1 MILADIAAASEL
13 AYGTIL
19 MGMLGGLAL
28 FLFGMEQMSAALK
41 AIAGDG
47 LRKIL
52 AKLTTNRFTGAA
64 AGAIVTSIIQSSS
77 VTTVLV
83 VGFISAG
90 LMTFTQSIGIIMGAN
105 IGTTMTAQIIAFKV
119 TQYALLLIGS
129 GFALSFFIKNER
141 VRHYGNMIMGLGL
154 IFYGMQ
160 LMGDSTRPLQS
171 YAPFIDFM
179 KNMDSPLMGIA
190 FGALFTA
197 LVQSSSATTGI
208 VIVLASQGFLS
219 LDAGIALIFG
229 ANIGTCFTA
238 WLASLGKSQEAK
250 RAVAVHVL
258 FNIAGVMLWFLFI
271 PQLAELV
278 REVSPQSDHLKNT
291 ARLAAETPRQIANA
305 HTIFNI
311 SNTFIF
317 IWLVGPLAWLVTRLI
332 PDPPITEQEKRAL
345 AFKPKYLDTTLIQT
359 PALAFEAIRLEL
371 IRMGASVLQITSH
384 AIDTV
389 VAGDRQAMNELREM
403 DNQVDT
409 LHAAI
414 LDYLG
419 QLSRE
424 PLDEQQ
430 ADTLH
435 RYLSAINY
443 LENIGDMVETNL
455 VEAGY
460 QRLRSGLTISDSTR
474 SILSDFHTE
483 VSHAVSQAIDAL
495 VTNNHST
502 ARAVIMAKPHITE
515 LSTAA
520 ERHLSHRLGADEPLR
535 IVAFHLES
543 EIIEH
548 LKRMYYFAKRIAK
561 LVKEEDHEE
570 HGMPS

>member
-1 MILADIAAASEL
+1 MALILADITTNTEL
-13 AYGTIL
+13 DLLPIL
-19 MGMLGGLAL
+19 IGMLGGLAL
-28 FLFGMEQMSAALK
+28 FLFGMEQMSTALK

-90 LMTFTQSIGIIMGAN
+90 LMNFSQSIGIIMGAN
-105 IGTTMTAQIIAFKV
+105 VGTTMTAQIIAFKV
-119 TQYALLLIGS
+119 TKYALLLIGT
-129 GFALSFFIKNER
+129 GFSLSFFFKNER
-141 VRHYGNMIMGLGL
+141 LKHYGNMIMGLGL

-160 LMGDSTRPLQS
+160 LMGDSTAPLQTF
-171 YAPFIDFM
+171 APFIDFM

-208 VIVLASQGFLS
+208 VIVLATQGFLS

-238 WLASLGKSQEAK
+238 WLASLGKSIEAK
-250 RAVAVHVL
+250 RAVAVHII
-258 FNIAGVMLWFLFI
+258 FNIAGVVLWFFFI
-271 PQLAELV
+271 PQLAEVV
-278 REVSPQSDHLKNT
+278 RNISPQAAALEKT

-305 HTIFNI
+305 HTIFNVT
-311 SNTFIF
+311 NTFVF
-317 IWLVGPLAWLVTRLI
+317 IWLVHPLARFILRLI
-332 PDPPITEQEKRAL
+332 PDAPASPDKQDKTYE
-345 AFKPKYLDTTLIQT
+345 PKYLDESQLQT
-359 PALAFEAIRLEL
+359 PALALESIRLEL
-371 IRMGASVLQITSH
+371 IRMGSSTLNITH
-384 AIDTV
+384 KAIDTV
-389 VAGDRQAMNELREM
+389 IRGDEQAMKNLRDM
-403 DNQVDT
+403 DNIVDS

-414 LDYLG
+414 LSYLG
-419 QLSRE
+419 KLSSQA
-424 PLDEQQ
+424 LDEKQ
-430 ADTLH
+430 AAAMH
-435 RYLSAINY
+435 RYLSAANY

-460 QRLRSGLTISDSTR
+460 DRLETGLQISQATQDV
-474 SILSDFHTE
+474 LAHFHTE
-483 VSHAVSQAIDAL
+483 VSESVKQAIDAL
-495 VTNNHST
+495 VDNDHHIASE
-502 ARAVIMAKPHITE
+502 VIHAKPHISHLANE
-515 LSTAA
+515 A
-520 ERHLSHRLGADEPLR
+520 EKHLSRRLTAKEPQR
-535 IVAFHLES
+535 VVAFHLES

-561 LVKEEDHEE
+561 LVDTE
-570 HGMPS
+570 

>member
-1 MILADIAAASEL
+1 MHLILADLASSTEL

-28 FLFGMEQMSAALK
+28 FLFGMEQMSNALK

-47 LRKIL
+47 LRCLL

-90 LMTFTQSIGIIMGAN
+90 LMTFSQSIGIIMGAN

-119 TQYALLLIGS
+119 TKYALLLIGT
-129 GFALSFFIKNER
+129 GFSLSFFLKNER
-141 VRHYGNMIMGLGL
+141 IRHYGNMTMGLGL

-160 LMGDSTRPLQS
+160 LMGDSTTPLQTF
-171 YAPFIDFM
+171 APFIDFM
-179 KNMDSPLMGIA
+179 KHMDSPLVGIL
-190 FGALFTA
+190 FGAVFTA

-229 ANIGTCFTA
+229 ANVGTCFTA

-250 RAVAVHVL
+250 RAVLVHVL
-258 FNIAGVMLWFLFI
+258 FNIAGVTLWFLFI
-271 PQLAELV
+271 PQLADLV
-278 REVSPQSDHLKNT
+278 RAISPQSTTLDHA

-311 SNTFIF
+311 SNTLIF
-317 IWLVGPLAWLVTRLI
+317 IWLVGPLAKLVTTLI
-332 PDPPITEQEKRAL
+332 PDHPLSKSEQRAQ
-345 AFKPKYLDTTLIQT
+345 AFKPKYLDNNLIQT
-359 PALAFEAIRLEL
+359 PALAFGAVRLEL
-371 IRMGASVLQITSH
+371 IRMGTAVLQITNN
-384 AIDTV
+384 AINTV
-389 VAGDRQAMNELREM
+389 IHGDRQAISELRDM

-409 LHAAI
+409 LHSAI

-419 QLSRE
+419 KLSCE
-424 PLDEQQ
+424 ALDEQQ

-443 LENIGDMVETNL
+443 MENIGDMVETNF

-460 QRLRSGLTISDSTR
+460 HRIESGLTISQSTCG
-474 SILSDFHTE
+474 ILTNLQNE
-483 VSHAVSQAIDAL
+483 VSSALSQAIDAL
-495 VTNNHST
+495 VTNNPTT
-502 ARAVIMAKPHITE
+502 ATAVIDAKSHMVELATMAEH
-515 LSTAA
+515 
-520 ERHLSHRLGADEPLR
+520 HLSKRLTADEPQRL
-535 IVAFHLES
+535 ITFHLES

-548 LKRMYYFAKRIAK
+548 LKHMYYFAKRIAK
-561 LVKEEDHEE
+561 LVKDAKK
-570 HGMPS
+570 

>member
-1 MILADIAAASEL
+1 MILADIATTTEL
-13 AYGTIL
+13 DYGAIIIS
-19 MGMLGGLAL
+19 MLGGLAL
-28 FLFGMEQMSAALK
+28 FLFGMDQMSSALK
-41 AIAGDG
+41 LIAGDG

-52 AKLTTNRFTGAA
+52 ARLTTNRFTGAA

-90 LMTFTQSIGIIMGAN
+90 LMNLTQSIGIIMGAN

-119 TQYALLLIGS
+119 TKYALLLIGS

-141 VRHYGNMIMGLGL
+141 IRHYGNMIMGLGL
-154 IFYGMQ
+154 VFYGMQ
-160 LMGDSTRPLQS
+160 LMGDGTQPLQS

-208 VIVLASQGFLS
+208 VIVLATQGFIS

-238 WLASLGKSQEAK
+238 WLASLGKSLEAK
-250 RAVAVHVL
+250 RAVIVHIL
-258 FNIAGVMLWFLFI
+258 FNIAGVIVWFLFI

-278 REVSPQSDHLKNT
+278 RDVSPQSDLTDTT
-291 ARLAAETPRQIANA
+291 AKLAAETPRQIANA
-305 HTIFNI
+305 HTIFNV

-317 IWLVGPLAWLVTRLI
+317 IWFVGPLAWLAVKLI
-332 PDPPITEQEKRAL
+332 PEPPAKEAEKL
-345 AFKPKYLDTTLIQT
+345 FKPKYLDTEQLQT
-359 PALAFEAIRLEL
+359 PALALESIRLEL
-371 IRMGASVLQITSH
+371 IRMGSSVLKITQN

-389 VAGDRQAMNELREM
+389 VRGDAKAMSNLREM
-403 DNQVDT
+403 DNPIDI
-409 LHAAI
+409 LHRAL

-419 QLSRE
+419 KLSCQE
-424 PLDEQQ
+424 LDEKQVL
-430 ADTLH
+430 ALH
-435 RYLSAINY
+435 HYLSAANY

-460 QRLRSGLTISDSTR
+460 QRLDADLTISQGTR
-474 SILSDFHTE
+474 NILHSLQTE
-483 VSHAVSQAIDAL
+483 VSNTVSMAIDAL
-495 VTNNHST
+495 ITENQTT
-502 ARAVIMAKPHITE
+502 AQAVIDAKPHINRLANE
-515 LSTAA
+515 ADA
-520 ERHLSHRLGADEPLR
+520 HLSQRLIVDEPKR
-535 IVAFHLES
+535 IIAFHLES

-548 LKRMYYFAKRIAK
+548 LKRMYYYAKRIAK
-561 LVKEEDHEE
+561 LVEKDE
-570 HGMPS
+570 

>member
-1 MILADIAAASEL
+1 VLVFVTTLASTTTLEYAPIF
-13 AYGTIL
+13 

-41 AIAGDG
+41 SIAGDG

-90 LMTFTQSIGIIMGAN
+90 LMNLSQSIGIIMGAN

-119 TQYALLLIGS
+119 TKYALLLIGT
-129 GFALSFFIKNER
+129 GFSMSFFLKNER
-141 VRHYGNMIMGLGL
+141 IRHYGKMIMGLGL

-160 LMGDSTRPLQS
+160 LMGESTRPLQA

-179 KNMDSPLMGIA
+179 KNMESPLMGIA

-197 LVQSSSATTGI
+197 IVQSSSATTGI
-208 VIVLASQGFLS
+208 VIVLASQGFLT

-238 WLASLGKSQEAK
+238 WLASLGKSVEAK
-250 RAVAVHVL
+250 RAVAVHIL
-258 FNIAGVMLWFLFI
+258 FNIAGVMLWFFFI
-271 PQLAELV
+271 PQLADLV
-278 REVSPQSDHLKNT
+278 RQVSPQADHLQNT
-291 ARLAAETPRQIANA
+291 ARLAADAPRQIANA
-305 HTIFNI
+305 HTIFNVN
-311 SNTFIF
+311 NTLVF
-317 IWLVGPLAWLVTRLI
+317 IWLVGPLAWLTVKLI
-332 PDPPITEQEKRAL
+332 PNPPLSEQEKQKL
-345 AFKPKYLDTTLIQT
+345 AFKPKYLDLDLIQT
-359 PALAFEAIRLEL
+359 PALALEAIRLEL
-371 IRMGASVLQITSH
+371 IRMGTATLTINHH

-389 VAGDRQAMNELREM
+389 MAGDARAMQRLREL

-409 LHAAI
+409 LHTAI
-414 LDYLG
+414 LDYLSR
-419 QLSRE
+419 LSRE
-424 PLDEQQ
+424 ALDEKQ
-430 ADTLH
+430 TLTLQ
-435 RYLSAINY
+435 RYLSAANY

-460 QRLRSGLTISDSTR
+460 QRLKSKLTISQETR
-474 SILSDFHTE
+474 DILSHFHNE
-483 VSHAVSQAIDAL
+483 VSQSVRQAIDAL
-495 VTNNHST
+495 VTDNHATAST
-502 ARAVIMAKPHITE
+502 VIDAKPHITE
-515 LSTAA
+515 LATEAA
-520 ERHLSHRLGADEPLR
+520 RHLSQRLVADEPQR

-561 LVKEEDHEE
+561 LVNE
-570 HGMPS
+570 G